1 MRERM
6 RKHLRIALIG
16 WIVLLGLCGAAQALQ
31 PMPLNVHL
39 DGLGTDRS
47 APTTSR
53 LPIMRLAVQ
62 APGHFASEAL
72 SVFKVPIERFF
83 AAPLKR
89 IGLKAGRLR
98 PYLLGG
104 MAFMPIPQ
112 GNTVGSSLAGGERGS
127 ALHVGA
133 GAELRLR
140 KHAYLTM
147 DFGEIIRSG
156 SLSQESDRRYRF
168 GLLFDF

>member
-1 MRERM
+1 
-6 RKHLRIALIG
+6 
-16 WIVLLGLCGAAQALQ
+16 
-31 PMPLNVHL
+31 
-39 DGLGTDRS
+39 
-47 APTTSR
+47 
-53 LPIMRLAVQ
+53 
-62 APGHFASEAL
+62 
-72 SVFKVPIERFF
+72 
-83 AAPLKR
+83 
-89 IGLKAGRLR
+89 
-98 PYLLGG
+98 
-104 MAFMPIPQ
+104 MPIPQ